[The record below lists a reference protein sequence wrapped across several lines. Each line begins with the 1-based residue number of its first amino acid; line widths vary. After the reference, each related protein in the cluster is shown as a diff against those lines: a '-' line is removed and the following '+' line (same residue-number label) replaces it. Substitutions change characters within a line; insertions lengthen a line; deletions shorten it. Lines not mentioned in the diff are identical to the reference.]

1 MTPTPN
7 EERRAM
13 IARLIERREGRD
25 ATDDPADRGGPTRF
39 GITQAA
45 IDDWNRI
52 VPGRRIADVGR
63 IDEATAHEIYDRV
76 YLGHYRIGEI
86 ADALLRESVFDAAV
100 NQGPAVAVRLLQG
113 AMIDAGIGGIAL
125 DGRLGAVT
133 LGKLAAAPR
142 ETLAAIADS
151 FVDRRRRR
159 YDALIAGN
167 PGQARFRRGWYR
179 RAEAF
184 RPAAAPRG

>member
-1 MTPTPN
+1 MTETPIA
-7 EERRAM
+7 ERRAM
-13 IARLIERREGRD
+13 IARLIRSREGRVP
-25 ATDDPADRGGPTRF
+25 TDDPDDRGGPTRF

-52 VPGRRIADVGR
+52 VPGRRIAALAAV
-63 IDEATAHEIYDRV
+63 DEARAGEIYERV

-113 AMIDAGIGGIAL
+113 AMLDAGLKVAL
-125 DGRLGAVT
+125 DGRLGPET
-133 LGKLAAAPR
+133 LGRLNTAPR
-142 ETLAAIADS
+142 EVRALVADS

-167 PGQARFRRGWYR
+167 PGQAKFRRGWYR

-184 RPAAAPRG
+184 RPGGARG